1 MKWWNENVGRFW
13 LGSSAALL
21 AQGVL
26 GSIFHVSLRPVRFDA
41 CGTLA
46 MAPAILWALI
56 MCIRAQRRI
65 DFWTRAAV
73 GLGQIIIILAVSSDY
88 WGWPASMV
96 DPWGAFRDWV
106 IIAVVY
112 TAVFAGLTQALS
124 SELPPARFT
133 LRTTCPHCGYSLKGL
148 TVPRCPECGELFD
161 PRFLAANYH
170 SEEHGTPPPET

>member
-1 MKWWNENVGRFW
+1 MRLWNADVGRFW
-13 LGSSAALL
+13 LGASAALL

-46 MAPAILWALI
+46 MAPAILWALS
-56 MCIRAQRRI
+56 MCIRARRRI

-73 GLGQIIIILAVSSDY
+73 GLGQIIIILAVFSDC

-96 DPWGAFRDWV
+96 DPWGAFEDWA

-112 TAVFAGLTQALS
+112 TVLFAAVTQALS
-124 SELPPARFT
+124 SERLPTPFAM
-133 LRTTCPHCGYSLKGL
+133 RTTCPHCNYSLKGL
-148 TVPRCPECGELFD
+148 TVPRCPECGV
-161 PRFLAANYH
+161 RR
-170 SEEHGTPPPET
+170 